1 MLAAAGTH
9 PDYFFEVDMTNQ
21 VNNPK
26 TAEWQAMSRDH
37 HLAPFS
43 DFKQLA
49 EVGPRIITKAE
60 GVYLWDSEGSKIL
73 DAMAGLWCVAIG
85 YGRKELAEAAY
96 KQMQE
101 LPYYNMFFMTATPPA
116 LELAKEIAAVAPEG
130 MNHVFFTGSGSEGN
144 DTMLRMVRH
153 YWAIK
158 GKPNKKVI
166 ISRVN
171 GYHGSTVAGASL
183 GGMTYMHE
191 QGDLPIPGIVH
202 IPQPYWFAEGGD
214 MTPDEF
220 GIWAAEQLEKKILEV
235 GEENVG
241 AFIAEPIQGAGGVII
256 PPDTYWPK
264 VREILAKY
272 EILFVADEVICGF
285 GRTGEWFG
293 SDFFGNTP
301 DMMTIAKGL
310 TSGYIPMGG
319 LIVRDEIVEVLN
331 QGGDFNHGF
340 TYSGHPVAAAVGL
353 ENLRILREEKI
364 IERVKAETAPY
375 LQKRLREL
383 ADHPLVG
390 EVRGVGMLGAIE
402 LVKNK
407 ATRERYSSDQGVG
420 MICRTHCFANGLI
433 MRAVGDT
440 MIISP
445 PLVISNAEIDELV
458 SKARQCLDLTLAEIA
473 G

>member
-1 MLAAAGTH
+1 MS
-9 PDYFFEVDMTNQ
+9 
-21 VNNPK
+21 NNKNPQ
-26 TAEWQAMSRDH
+26 TREWQALSNDH

-43 DFKQLA
+43 DFKQLK
-49 EVGPRIITKAE
+49 EKGPRIITRAD
-60 GVYLWDSEGSKIL
+60 GVYLWDSEGNKIL
-73 DAMAGLWCVAIG
+73 DGMAGLWCVAIG
-85 YGRKELAEAAY
+85 YGRGELADAAS
-96 KQMQE
+96 KQMHE
-101 LPYYNMFFMTATPPA
+101 LPYYNLFFQTAHPPV
-116 LELAKEIAAVAPEG
+116 LELAKVISEIAPQG

-158 GKPNKKVI
+158 GQPKKKII
-166 ISRVN
+166 ISRIN

-202 IPQPYWFAEGGD
+202 IPQPYWFGEGGD

-220 GIWAAEQLEKKILEV
+220 GIWAAEQLEKKILELGV
-235 GEENVG
+235 DNVG

-264 VREILAKY
+264 IKEILAKY
-272 EILFVADEVICGF
+272 DILFVADEVICGF

-293 SDFFGNTP
+293 SDFYDLKP
-301 DMMTIAKGL
+301 DMMTIAKAL

-319 LIVRDEIVEVLN
+319 LIVRDEVVKVLN
-331 QGGDFNHGF
+331 EGGDFNHGF
-340 TYSGHPVAAAVGL
+340 TYSGHPVAAAVAL
-353 ENLRILREEKI
+353 ENIRILREEEIVEKV
-364 IERVKAETAPY
+364 RAETAPY

-383 ADHPLVG
+383 NDHPLVG
-390 EVRGVGMLGAIE
+390 EVRGVGLLGAIE

-407 ATRERYSSDQGVG
+407 TTRERYTDKGVG
-420 MICRTHCFANGLI
+420 MICRQFCFDNGLI

-445 PLVISNAEIDELV
+445 PLVISFAEIDELV
-458 SKARQCLDLTLAEIA
+458 TKARNCLDLTLRALQ

>member
-1 MLAAAGTH
+1 
-9 PDYFFEVDMTNQ
+9 MTS
-21 VNNPK
+21 NNPQ
-26 TAEWQAMSRDH
+26 TREWQTLSSEH

-43 DFKQLA
+43 DFKQLK
-49 EVGPRIITKAE
+49 EKGPRIITNAE
-60 GVYLWDSEGSKIL
+60 GVYLWDSEGNKIL
-73 DAMAGLWCVAIG
+73 DGMAGLWCVAIG
-85 YGRKELAEAAY
+85 YGREELADAAS
-96 KQMQE
+96 KQMRE
-101 LPYYNMFFMTATPPA
+101 LPYYNLFFQTAHPPA
-116 LELAKEIAAVAPEG
+116 LELAKAISDVAPQG

-158 GKPNKKVI
+158 GQPKKKTI

-202 IPQPYWFAEGGD
+202 IPQPYWFGEGGD

-220 GIWAAEQLEKKILEV
+220 GIWAANQLEEKILELGV
-235 GEENVG
+235 DNVG
-241 AFIAEPIQGAGGVII
+241 AFIAEPIQGAGGVIV
-256 PPDTYWPK
+256 PPESYWPRIK
-264 VREILAKY
+264 EILAKY
-272 EILFVADEVICGF
+272 DILFVADEVICGF

-293 SDFFGNTP
+293 SDFYDLKP

-319 LIVRDEIVEVLN
+319 LIVRDEVVAVLN
-331 QGGDFNHGF
+331 EGGDFNHGF
-340 TYSGHPVAAAVGL
+340 TYSGHPVAAAVAL
-353 ENLRILREEKI
+353 ENIRIMRDEKI

-383 ADHPLVG
+383 NDHPLVG
-390 EVRGVGMLGAIE
+390 EVRGVGLLGAIE
-402 LVKNK
+402 LVQDK
-407 ATRERYSSDQGVG
+407 ATRARYVGKGVG
-420 MICRTHCFANGLI
+420 MICRQFCFDNGLI

-440 MIISP
+440 MIIAP
-445 PLVISNAEIDELV
+445 PLVITKEEIDELV
-458 SKARQCLDLTLAEIA
+458 SKARKCLDLTLSALQ